1 MKVGIFMKKIN
12 WLIILLIIILLILNI
27 STRLNISNSINTIE
41 LISDKETILFVGDS
55 ITDGYE
61 LNKYYNYDNK
71 LLINSGIGGY
81 KTTNIIK
88 RFRNLVEQYNS
99 NKLFLMIGTNDI
111 GSGVSK
117 EEIVNN
123 IKKIISMIKEKKPN
137 TKIYLETIYPVN
149 NNKRKQD
156 NMRNNK
162 IISDINNELKEYC
175 ENSDIYFIDVYSH
188 LVDESNM
195 LKDEYT
201 EDGLHLNNL
210 GYEEVTKVLKPYID
224 E

>member
-1 MKVGIFMKKIN
+1 MKKIN

-61 LNKYYNYDNK
+61 LNKYYNYDNQ

-210 GYEEVTKVLKPYID
+210 GYEEVTKVLKTYID

>member
-1 MKVGIFMKKIN
+1 MKKIN

>member
-1 MKVGIFMKKIN
+1 MKKIN
-12 WLIILLIIILLILNI
+12 WLMILLIIVLLILNI

-201 EDGLHLNNL
+201 GDGLHLNNL

>member
-1 MKVGIFMKKIN
+1 MKKIN
-12 WLIILLIIILLILNI
+12 WLMILLIIVLLILNI

-41 LISDKETILFVGDS
+41 LISDKEMVLFVGDS

-201 EDGLHLNNL
+201 GDGLHLNNL

>member
-1 MKVGIFMKKIN
+1 
-12 WLIILLIIILLILNI
+12 
-27 STRLNISNSINTIE
+27 
-41 LISDKETILFVGDS
+41 
-55 ITDGYE
+55 
-61 LNKYYNYDNK
+61 
-71 LLINSGIGGY
+71 
-81 KTTNIIK
+81 
-88 RFRNLVEQYNS
+88 
-99 NKLFLMIGTNDI
+99 MIGTNDI

-201 EDGLHLNNL
+201 GDGLHLNNL

>member
-12 WLIILLIIILLILNI
+12 WLMILLIIVLLILNI

-88 RFRNLVEQYNS
+88 RFRNLVEQYN
-99 NKLFLMIGTNDI
+99 
-111 GSGVSK
+111 
-117 EEIVNN
+117 
-123 IKKIISMIKEKKPN
+123 
-137 TKIYLETIYPVN
+137 
-149 NNKRKQD
+149 
-156 NMRNNK
+156 
-162 IISDINNELKEYC
+162 
-175 ENSDIYFIDVYSH
+175 
-188 LVDESNM
+188 
-195 LKDEYT
+195 
-201 EDGLHLNNL
+201 
-210 GYEEVTKVLKPYID
+210 
-224 E
+224 

>member
-1 MKVGIFMKKIN
+1 MKKIN

-61 LNKYYNYDNK
+61 LNTYYNYDNK

>member
-1 MKVGIFMKKIN
+1 MKLVIFMKKIN
-12 WLIILLIIILLILNI
+12 WLMILLIIVLLILNI

-201 EDGLHLNNL
+201 GDGLHLNNL